1 MSQPASTSG
10 SAVVSTTGGQ
20 VRGYAYKGV
29 SIFKGI
35 PYGAPTSGARRFLPP
50 APAAPWSGIRSTVD
64 YSDTA
69 PQAPRRPVGGAPG
82 GRRGG
87 GGEASLA
94 LNVWPPAA
102 DDGRRPVMVW
112 LHGGGFEAGSG
123 SSMLYDGTNLV
134 RRGGVV
140 AGA

>member
-35 PYGAPTSGARRFLPP
+35 PYGAPTSGARGFLPP

-64 YSDTA
+64 YGDTA
-69 PQAPRRPVGGAPG
+69 PQAPGRLSVGGPA
-82 GRRGG
+82 GRRTEPGG
-87 GGEASLA
+87 GGLVPHVSG
-94 LNVWPPAA
+94 PAA
-102 DDGRRPVMVW
+102 RD
-112 LHGGGFEAGSG
+112 
-123 SSMLYDGTNLV
+123 
-134 RRGGVV
+134 
-140 AGA
+140 